1 MPMYNLI
8 EYNKN
13 YRKTT
18 DSLWN
23 YYREEP
29 ADPIT
34 DSESFKYKIIITGS
48 MPEDDDKKRVSI
60 TIPLKQFWRTL
71 NIALLNCKVN
81 LVLTW
86 SKNCVLTDMTLCG
99 ASAQG
104 DPPVINSTIGASFS
118 ITDAKLHIP
127 VITLS
132 TE

>member
-48 MPEDDDKKRVSI
+48 MPEDDNKKRVSI
-60 TIPLKQFWRTL
+60 TIPLKQFL
-71 NIALLNCKVN
+71 ENFKYC
-81 LVLTW
+81 
-86 SKNCVLTDMTLCG
+86 
-99 ASAQG
+99 
-104 DPPVINSTIGASFS
+104 
-118 ITDAKLHIP
+118 IT
-127 VITLS
+127 
-132 TE
+132 